1 MLYANFHFEHYFFLL
16 SEKIKSI
23 DTTKHQLTKDGLS
36 HAGRK
41 RLADLPQ
48 ASKLNKIFN
57 LSISS

>member
-48 ASKLNKIFN
+48 AS
-57 LSISS
+57 